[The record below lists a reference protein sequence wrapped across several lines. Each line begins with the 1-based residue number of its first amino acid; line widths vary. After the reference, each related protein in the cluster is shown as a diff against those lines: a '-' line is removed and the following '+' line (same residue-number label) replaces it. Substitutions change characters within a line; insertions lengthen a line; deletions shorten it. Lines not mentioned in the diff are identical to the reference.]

1 MLASSP
7 MRATSAEFRYNFVE
21 RFDNDLPVMTKL
33 RTRVRTLA
41 RKLKPTRVA
50 PERCARLVRL
60 TPIVS

>member
-1 MLASSP
+1 MR
-7 MRATSAEFRYNFVE
+7 RATSAEFRYNFVE
-21 RFDNDLPVMTKL
+21 CFDNDLPVMTKL

-50 PERCARLVRL
+50 PERCEHVSPL